1 MGLRPAPVR
10 AVTDP
15 LACPFCDTHAAQR
28 VGQWGGQMITSQW
41 RCKACGSYFEAV
53 REEFDYEIP
62 VDPQI
67 RP

>member
-1 MGLRPAPVR
+1 MSNPP
-10 AVTDP
+10 
-15 LACPFCDTHAAQR
+15 ACPFCDARAVER
-28 VGQWGGQMITSQW
+28 VGQWGGQIITAQW

-62 VDPQI
+62 LNTQI